1 MLKYLLSSVKYN
13 KYKLILLLFL
23 LYLKK
28 NFKYLMFLFI
38 SSTTSGKD
46 YIENEKQKAIKKI
59 KNAVFK
65 KKWSSNFKQLPIEG
79 IEKNK
84 LTTIVN
90 LRTSKPNNKISG
102 TIYNNKQSI
111 VDISNY
117 MFNLYQY
124 SNPLHSDIYP
134 ELIKMESEIIDMVG
148 NIFGLPKNGGG
159 NLTTGGTESTI
170 LAIKAYKKYKLKNSF
185 FNFGKLEVVTTK
197 AGHAAINKACELLDL
212 NLIYVKQTSDYKM
225 DLNDLRN
232 KISSKTCVVI
242 ASYPCYAYGTLDPVN
257 EISKICKKNNVPL
270 HVDACLGGFITQF
283 SSKLKIN
290 FDNIDSLSVDPHKF
304 GYVPKGSSILLW
316 RENKFRHDQ
325 YFIVSDW
332 TGGIYASCSLPG
344 SRVGSQIAITWAI
357 LLYNGYE
364 YYKSMSDKIIQAT
377 LYLKKEINKI
387 DSFYV
392 LGNPEVNVVAFNS
405 TKYSLSQIIDAFAIK
420 KWNLNILQ
428 NPSALHIC
436 ITPNNIKN
444 INDFIVV
451 LQVLAF
457 QEKKNIKND
466 MVSIYG
472 MATKIDN
479 TEIINDV
486 ISGYLDLTTKN

>member
-1 MLKYLLSSVKYN
+1 MLKYLLRSVKYN

-38 SSTTSGKD
+38 KSTTSGKH

-65 KKWSSNFKQLPIEG
+65 KKWSMNFKQLPTKG

-84 LTTIVN
+84 LTKIVN
-90 LRTSKPNNKISG
+90 IRSSKPNDKISG

-134 ELIKMESEIIDMVG
+134 ELIKMESEIIQMVG
-148 NIFGLPKNGGG
+148 KLFDLPETGGG

-170 LAIKAYKKYKLKNSF
+170 LAIKAYKKYKLKNSY
-185 FNFGKLEVVTTK
+185 FNFRKLEVVTTR

-212 NLIYVKQTSDYKM
+212 NIIYVKQTSDYKM
-225 DLNDLRN
+225 DMNDLKN
-232 KISSKTCVVI
+232 KITARTCVVI
-242 ASYPCYAYGTLDPVN
+242 ASYPCYAYGTLDPIN

-283 SSKLKIN
+283 NNKLKIS
-290 FDNIDSLSVDPHKF
+290 FENIDSISVDPHKF

-316 RENKFRHDQ
+316 RENKMRHNQ

-344 SRVGSQIAITWAI
+344 SRVGSQIATTWAI
-357 LLYNGYE
+357 LLYNGYQ
-364 YYKSMSDKIIQAT
+364 YYKAMSDNIIQAT
-377 LYLKKEINKI
+377 LYLKQEINKI
-387 DSFYV
+387 DTFYV
-392 LGNPEVNVVAFNS
+392 LGNPTVNVVAFNS
-405 TKYSLSQIIDAFAIK
+405 SKYSLSQIIDAFSFQD
-420 KWNLNILQ
+420 WNLNILQ
-428 NPSALHIC
+428 NPPAVHIC

-444 INDFIVV
+444 IKDFIKI
-451 LQVLAF
+451 LQVLVF
-457 QEKKNIKND
+457 EEKKYVKND
-466 MVSIYG
+466 MISIYG
-472 MATKIDN
+472 MATKINN
-479 TEIINDV
+479 TEIINEV

>member
-1 MLKYLLSSVKYN
+1 MLKYLLRILKYN
-13 KYKLILLLFL
+13 KYKLVLLLFL
-23 LYLKK
+23 LYFKK

-65 KKWSSNFKQLPIEG
+65 KKWSTNFKQLPTKG
-79 IEKNK
+79 IEKNE

-90 LRTSKPNNKISG
+90 LRSSKPNDKISG

-117 MFNLYQY
+117 MFNIYQY

-134 ELIKMESEIIDMVG
+134 ELIKMESEIINMIGKLFD
-148 NIFGLPKNGGG
+148 LPETGGG

-170 LAIKAYKKYKLKNSF
+170 LAIKAYKKYKLKNSY
-185 FNFGKLEVVTTK
+185 FNFRKLEVVTTK

-212 NLIYVKQTSDYKM
+212 NIIYVKLTPDYKM
-225 DLNDLRN
+225 DINDLAN
-232 KISSKTCVVI
+232 KITSRTCVVI
-242 ASYPCYAYGTLDPVN
+242 ASYPCYAYGTLDPIN
-257 EISKICKKNNVPL
+257 EISKICKKNKVPL

-283 SSKLKIN
+283 NEKLKIS
-290 FDNIDSLSVDPHKF
+290 FDNIDSISVDPHKF

-316 RENKFRHDQ
+316 RENKIQHNQ
-325 YFIVSDW
+325 YFIVNDW
-332 TGGIYASCSLPG
+332 TGGIYASSSLPG
-344 SRVGSQIAITWAI
+344 SRVGSQIAITWSV
-357 LLYNGYE
+357 LLFNGYQ

-377 LYLKKEINKI
+377 LYLKQQINKI
-387 DSFYV
+387 DTFYV
-392 LGNPEVNVVAFNS
+392 LGNPNVNVVAFNS
-405 TKYSLSQIIDAFAIK
+405 TKYPLSQIIDAFSFQS
-420 KWNLNILQ
+420 WNLNILQ
-428 NPSALHIC
+428 NPEAVHIC

-444 INDFIVV
+444 LHNFIIILEV
-451 LQVLAF
+451 LSL
-457 QEKKNIKND
+457 QEKKDVKND
-466 MVSIYG
+466 MISIYG
-472 MATKIDN
+472 MATEINN
-479 TEIINDV
+479 TEIINEV